1 MYLVPVYICEIG
13 IIDVNWSQHIHLP
26 YRLLKFEEKN
36 SLKFVSVTEINE
48 FVFIVEH
55 CFLQHHLLADWR

>member
-13 IIDVNWSQHIHLP
+13 IVDVNWSQHIHIP

-48 FVFIVEH
+48 FFVH
-55 CFLQHHLLADWR
+55 CRTLFSPTSPTH

>member
-13 IIDVNWSQHIHLP
+13 IVDVNWSQHIHLP

-36 SLKFVSVTEINE
+36 IKICLRNRNK
-48 FVFIVEH
+48 
-55 CFLQHHLLADWR
+55 

>member
-13 IIDVNWSQHIHLP
+13 IVDVNRSQHIHLP

-48 FVFIVEH
+48 FFVH
-55 CFLQHHLLADWR
+55 CRTLFSPTSPTH

>member
-13 IIDVNWSQHIHLP
+13 MVDVNWSQHIHLP

-48 FVFIVEH
+48 FFVH
-55 CFLQHHLLADWR
+55 CRTLFSPTSPTH